1 MVAFDKHRHFVNVSM
16 FVILSTTRTND
27 TVSSR
32 SKLQIAEE
40 VLMLCQNDEFQCSLV
55 ATQVSFNYN
64 LCKTLQL
71 GVRWD
76 GVGDGLYVKSDNC
89 GANIS

>member
-1 MVAFDKHRHFVNVSM
+1 
-16 FVILSTTRTND
+16 
-27 TVSSR
+27 
-32 SKLQIAEE
+32 
-40 VLMLCQNDEFQCSLV
+40 MLCQNDEFQCSLV